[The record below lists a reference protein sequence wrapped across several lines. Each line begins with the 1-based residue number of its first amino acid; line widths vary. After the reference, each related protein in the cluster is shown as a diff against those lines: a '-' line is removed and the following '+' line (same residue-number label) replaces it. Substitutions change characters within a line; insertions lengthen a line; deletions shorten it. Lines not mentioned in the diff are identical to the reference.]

1 MTDDIGLQTQNAMLK
16 KENKILRLKLR
27 RGEEEFK
34 AKYRK
39 MLLDRFAM
47 EQSRRIV
54 EETLA

>member
-16 KENKILRLKLR
+16 KENKILRLKLK

-34 AKYRK
+34 EKYRK